1 MVGGRPLRFLGSR
14 SKAPTRAA
22 KERRTAIRAMKLA
35 IISDLHSNR
44 EALEAVFA
52 DLRRRGLSDLV
63 CLGDVVGYGP
73 DPEFCVDLVRG
84 HARWCLMGNHD
95 DALFR
100 DASDFNPHAR
110 GAIEYTRRRMAPHWW
125 SSGERKARWKWLQ
138 GLPLTVSEGRF
149 QFVHGSPRDPIR
161 EYVLST
167 DGILNPEK
175 LREIFGMIESV
186 GVAGH
191 THQPGLLTEDLHFT
205 ALNGADELTLPLDPE
220 RKYFINVGSTGQ
232 PRDGD
237 NRACYAVVDEESVTW
252 YRVPY
257 DFRVTMDK
265 IQRTG
270 QLSEMLARR
279 LAVGK

>member
-1 MVGGRPLRFLGSR
+1 
-14 SKAPTRAA
+14 
-22 KERRTAIRAMKLA
+22 MKLA

-52 DLRRRGLSDLV
+52 HVQAAGLSDLV

-73 DPEFCVDLVRG
+73 DPEFCVDVVRG

-95 DALFR
+95 EALFR

-110 GAIEYTRRRMAPHWW
+110 GAIEYTRARMQPRWYA
-125 SSGERKARWKWLQ
+125 SGEKKDRWKYLKS
-138 GLPLTVSEGRF
+138 LPLRVQEDGVL
-149 QFVHGSPRDPIR
+149 FVHGSPRDPVR

-167 DGILNPEK
+167 DGILNPDK
-175 LREIFGMIESV
+175 LRSIFGSFARIA
-186 GVAGH
+186 VAGH
-191 THQPGLLTEDLHFT
+191 THQPGVHDEDLRFQG
-205 ALNGADELTLPLDPE
+205 LNGADTSTFLFEPGK
-220 RKYFINVGSTGQ
+220 KYFVNVGSTGQ

-237 NRACYAVVDEESVTW
+237 NRACYAVLESERVTW

-257 DFRVTMDK
+257 DFRTTMEK
-265 IQRTG
+265 IMSTG
-270 QLSEMLARR
+270 KLAEILARR

>member
-1 MVGGRPLRFLGSR
+1 V
-14 SKAPTRAA
+14 
-22 KERRTAIRAMKLA
+22 KLA

-52 DLRRRGLSDLV
+52 DIRRRGITDLV
-63 CLGDVVGYGP
+63 CLGDVIGYGP

-95 DALFR
+95 EALFR

-110 GAIEYTRRRMAPHWW
+110 GAIAFTRRRMQPHWW
-125 SSGERKARWKWLQ
+125 SSTEKKARWRWLKN
-138 GLPLTVSEGRF
+138 LPLRQNEGRF
-149 QFVHGSPRDPIR
+149 QFVHGSPRDPVR

-175 LREIFGMIESV
+175 LRAVFESFEGV

-191 THQPGLLTEDLHFT
+191 THQPGLHDSDLRFH
-205 ALNGADELTLPLDPE
+205 ALDGAGELSLPLEPG
-220 RKYFINVGSTGQ
+220 RRYFVNVGSTGQ

-237 NRACYAVVDEESVTW
+237 SRACYAVLEDERVTW
-252 YRVPY
+252 HRVEY
-257 DFRVTMDK
+257 DFRVTQDK
-265 IQRTG
+265 ILRTG
-270 QLSEMLARR
+270 VLSEILARR

>member
-1 MVGGRPLRFLGSR
+1 L
-14 SKAPTRAA
+14 
-22 KERRTAIRAMKLA
+22 KLA

-52 DLRRRGLSDLV
+52 DIHRRGVTDLV
-63 CLGDVVGYGP
+63 CLGDVIGYGP

-95 DALFR
+95 EALFR

-110 GAIEYTRRRMAPHWW
+110 GAVIYTRRRMQPHWW
-125 SSGERKARWKWLQ
+125 SSSEKRARWKWLKQ
-138 GLPLTVSEGRF
+138 LPLKQSLGRF
-149 QFVHGSPRDPIR
+149 LFVHGSPRDPVR

-167 DGILNPEK
+167 DGILNPDK
-175 LREIFGMIESV
+175 LRAIFESFEGI

-191 THQPGLLTEDLHFT
+191 THQPGLHDESLRFQSLE
-205 ALNGADELTLPLDPE
+205 GAAELTLALEPG
-220 RKYFINVGSTGQ
+220 RRYFINVGSTGQ

-237 NRACYAVVDEESVTW
+237 NRACYAVLEEEQVSW
-252 YRVPY
+252 YRVEY
-257 DFRVTMDK
+257 DFRVTQDK
-265 IQRTG
+265 ILRTG
-270 QLSEMLARR
+270 VLSEILARR

>member
-1 MVGGRPLRFLGSR
+1 
-14 SKAPTRAA
+14 
-22 KERRTAIRAMKLA
+22 MKLA

-52 DLRRRGLSDLV
+52 DIRARGISDLV

-84 HARWCLMGNHD
+84 HCRWCLMGNHD
-95 DALFR
+95 EALFR

-110 GAIEYTRRRMAPHWW
+110 GAIEYTRRRMHPRWW
-125 SSGERKARWKWLQ
+125 TSSDRRARWKWLR
-138 GLPLTVSEGRF
+138 GLPLRVEEGRF
-149 QFVHGSPRDPIR
+149 LFVHGSPRDPVR

-175 LREIFGMIESV
+175 LRSIFEGFE
-186 GVAGH
+186 GVAVGGH
-191 THQPGLLTEDLHFT
+191 THQPGMHDESLDFQGLD
-205 ALNGADELTLPLDPE
+205 GAEELTLPLPPG
-220 RKYFINVGSTGQ
+220 RKFFVNVGSTGQ

-237 NRACYAVVDEESVTW
+237 SRACYAVLEEHQVTW
-252 YRVPY
+252 HRVPY
-257 DFRVTMDK
+257 DFRTTMEK